1 LKEIRTEVDI
11 DSSPEKVWQVL
22 TDFGHYR
29 DWNPFIRDITGKLN
43 EGSRLEIQIST
54 STKKTRKY
62 RPVLTKIEPNHE
74 MRWLGKAFLP
84 GLLDGERILTL
95 QRLENNQV
103 RLIHRE
109 IFRGIGVSLAGS
121 RIDFEI
127 RRKFEEMNS
136 ALKKKIEH
144 EKQ

>member
-1 LKEIRTEVDI
+1 MDI

-62 RPVLTKIEPNHE
+62 RPVLTKIEPNRE

-84 GLLDGERILTL
+84 GLFDGEHILTL

-103 RLIHRE
+103 RLVHRE

-121 RIDFEI
+121 RLDFEI

-136 ALKKKIEH
+136 ALKKKIEQ

>member
-11 DSSPEKVWQVL
+11 NSSPEKVWQVL

-29 DWNPFIRDITGKLN
+29 DWNPFIRGITGNLN

-121 RIDFEI
+121 RLDFEI

>member
-1 LKEIRTEVDI
+1 MDI

-62 RPVLTKIEPNHE
+62 RPVLTKIEPNRE

-84 GLLDGERILTL
+84 GLFDGEHILTL

-103 RLIHRE
+103 RLVHRE

-121 RIDFEI
+121 RLDFEI

>member
-1 LKEIRTEVDI
+1 MKEIRTEVDI

-62 RPVLTKIEPNHE
+62 RPVLTKIEPNRE

-84 GLLDGERILTL
+84 GLFDGEHILTL

-103 RLIHRE
+103 RLVHRE

-121 RIDFEI
+121 RLDFEI

-136 ALKKKIEH
+136 ALKKKIEQ

>member
-1 LKEIRTEVDI
+1 MKEIRTEVDI

-84 GLLDGERILTL
+84 GLFDGEHILTL
-95 QRLENNQV
+95 QRLENNQM

-121 RIDFEI
+121 RLDFEI

>member
-1 LKEIRTEVDI
+1 VDI
-11 DSSPEKVWQVL
+11 NSSPEKVWQVL

-29 DWNPFIRDITGKLN
+29 DWNPFIRGITGNLN

-121 RIDFEI
+121 RLDFEI

>member
-1 LKEIRTEVDI
+1 VDI

-121 RIDFEI
+121 RLDFEI

>member
-1 LKEIRTEVDI
+1 MDI
-11 DSSPEKVWQVL
+11 DSSPEKVWQGL

-74 MRWLGKAFLP
+74 MRWLGKAFLA
-84 GLLDGERILTL
+84 GLFAGERILTL

-121 RIDFEI
+121 RLDFEI

>member
-1 LKEIRTEVDI
+1 MKEIRTEVDI
-11 DSSPEKVWQVL
+11 ESSPEKVWQVL

-29 DWNPFIRDITGKLN
+29 DWNPFIRDITGNLS
-43 EGSRLEIQIST
+43 EGSKLEIQIFT
-54 STKKTRKY
+54 SNNKTRKY

-74 MRWLGKAFLP
+74 LRWLGKAFLP

-109 IFRGIGVSLAGS
+109 IFRGIGVSLGGG
-121 RIDFEI
+121 RLDHEI

-144 EKQ
+144 EAQ

>member
-1 LKEIRTEVDI
+1 MDI

-29 DWNPFIRDITGKLN
+29 DWNPFIRDISGKFN

-121 RIDFEI
+121 RLDDEI

>member
-1 LKEIRTEVDI
+1 MDI
-11 DSSPEKVWQVL
+11 NSSPEKVWQVL

-29 DWNPFIRDITGKLN
+29 DWNPFIRGITGNLN

-121 RIDFEI
+121 RLDFEI

>member
-1 LKEIRTEVDI
+1 MKEIRTEVDI
-11 DSSPEKVWQVL
+11 DSSAEKVWQVL

-109 IFRGIGVSLAGS
+109 IFRGIAVSLAGS
-121 RIDFEI
+121 HLDHEI

-144 EKQ
+144 EKR